1 MGDMTMK
8 NAADKIWAFHAP
20 EIEDDNPGCTIAVAA
35 KADRSGADLRDA
47 NIRDA
52 NLRCADLRDAIAVAA
67 KADRSG
73 ADLRDANIRDANLS
87 GADLRDDHDSG
98 PTGQAMSDD

>member
-1 MGDMTMK
+1 MK
-8 NAADKIWAFHAP
+8 NAADEIWAFHAP
-20 EIEDDNPGCTIAVAA
+20 EIEDDNPGCTIVAGE
-35 KADRSGADLRDA
+35 KCMRGADRSGADLRDA

-52 NLRCADLRDAIAVAA
+52 NLSVADLRDAIAVAA

-87 GADLRDDHDSG
+87 VADLRDDHDG
-98 PTGQAMSDD
+98 CVRHAMSAD